1 MRENS
6 ENENGS
12 VTVIALVILMLL
24 TITGISVSRITTLDI
39 VISAN
44 ERIHKSRFYVIDGG
58 VGREA
63 QELGNGRYRVKDTGK
78 SATLAT
84 EDDGWLLPPPV
95 PHAVD
100 GVAYDFYVDY
110 IGSYLPPKGY
120 SATDFRSYYFEIGA
134 GLSGSVS
141 VTARYDRVGPVPD

>member
-1 MRENS
+1 MPERMKNQ
-6 ENENGS
+6 NGS
-12 VTVIALVILMLL
+12 ITVIALVILMLL

-39 VISAN
+39 VIAAN
-44 ERIHKSRFYVIDGG
+44 ERIHKSRFYVVDGAL
-58 VGREA
+58 GRES
-63 QELGNGRYRVKDTGK
+63 QELGNGRYPVKDPGK

-100 GVAYDFYVDY
+100 GVAYEFYVDY
-110 IGSYLPPKGY
+110 VGYYLPPKGY
-120 SATDFRSYYFEIGA
+120 SATAFRSYYYDIGA

-141 VTARYDRVGPVPD
+141 VSARYDRVGPMPD